1 MKVVEYVEPGCHDK
15 VARMRIS
22 EAEAVRRQREVAAT
36 KNYEYASDAEAL
48 EDFLTV
54 HWATVVELP

>member
-1 MKVVEYVEPGCHDK
+1 MRVVEWVEPGCRGK
-15 VARMRIS
+15 VARMRIC

-36 KNYEYASDAEAL
+36 KSYDYVSDAEAL

-54 HWATVVELP
+54 HWATVVELS